1 MSIEGNSDSAVY
13 WGKVYHRRLRP
24 KQHDFDYKFMQWYL
38 ALDQLDEVHRCS
50 SWFSTKG
57 FAPLWFR
64 RRDYLKDEP
73 GSLQQAALIKMSAL
87 AGKPLQGRVFFLGN
101 IRTFGLYFSPVNF
114 FYLQQQGQFT
124 HLLAEV
130 SNTPWLER
138 HYYLVDLSEKRP
150 TTEKEFHVSP
160 FNPLDMTYSW
170 KLTDP
175 GETLFVQLS
184 AATDEKDFVA
194 GMKLSRSPL
203 NREQIHHV
211 VKTSPVM
218 AIKIISGIY
227 WQALKLFVKRVP
239 FYGHSKKKG

>member
-1 MSIEGNSDSAVY
+1 MDSAVY
-13 WGKVYHRRLRP
+13 WGNVYHNRLRP
-24 KQHDFDYKFMQWYL
+24 RRHDFDYKFMQWYL
-38 ALDQLDEVHRCS
+38 ALDELEQAHNCS
-50 SWFSTKG
+50 RWFSTKG

-64 RRDYLKDEP
+64 RQDYIKDES
-73 GSLQQAALIKMSAL
+73 GSLQQAALKKMSTL

-101 IRTFGLYFSPVNF
+101 IRTFGVYFSPVNF

-138 HYYLVDLSEKRP
+138 HYYLVDLSEQRP
-150 TTEKEFHVSP
+150 TTQKDFHVSP

-175 GETLFVQLS
+175 GEKLFIQLA

-194 GMKLSRSPL
+194 GMKLSRQPL
-203 NREQIHHV
+203 NRQQIHRV
-211 VKTSPVM
+211 LVTSPVM
-218 AIKIISGIY
+218 AMKIIGGIY
-227 WQALKLFVKRVP
+227 WQALKLFAKRVP
-239 FYGHSKKKG
+239 FYGHSK